1 MQSASHHPVAIH
13 MQPHSGYEPSAPP
26 YPSRAGGVAAPPP
39 QDHVLWSLFSFSFL
53 NACCL
58 GFAALVYS
66 IKSRDRKVVGDPEG
80 ATTYGKTSKCLN
92 IAALIVSVIILII
105 FIIILITFAAAFQAQ
120 MQEMMKKRH

>member
-1 MQSASHHPVAIH
+1 MQTAPHHPVAIH
-13 MQPHSGYEPSAPP
+13 MQPHDGKESDAPP
-26 YPSRAGGVAAPPP
+26 YPYARAATGP
-39 QDHVLWSLFSFSFL
+39 QPNDYVLWSLFSFSFL

-58 GFAALVYS
+58 GFAALVFS

-105 FIIILITFAAAFQAQ
+105 SIIILITFAAAFQAQ